1 MKLTTRMGG
10 LLVAILVVAAGMAG
24 AAEKERL
31 FSQSQFSR
39 YTEKDDRPRL
49 ETAIATFTGKDGF
62 TVDLVAAVHIGDPAY
77 YQALNDRFKQY
88 DAVLYEMVSATQD
101 PEPPVKGE
109 RGNHPISMMQRG
121 LKAMMGLSFQ
131 LDEVDYS
138 PANFVHA
145 DMDIRQFLAAQ
156 EKRGESLM
164 GLVLKAYMA
173 QMNGGAP
180 QPRAAN
186 AEVYKPIDWGTT
198 PESRRRAM
206 KLMFAQMISD
216 LERQALQLDGP
227 EGSAILTDRNDACLK
242 VLRAQRKA
250 GKKKIAVFY
259 GAAHLPDMATKLVK
273 TDQLKAG
280 QTEWLTAWDIA
291 ATTPATQPVK

>member
-1 MKLTTRMGG
+1 MKCTIRLAG
-10 LLVAILVVAAGMAG
+10 LLVAVLAVAG
-24 AAEKERL
+24 AAEQKRL
-31 FSQSQFSR
+31 FTQSQFSR

-49 ETAIATFTGKDGF
+49 ETAIMTLAGEDGF

-77 YQALNDRFKQY
+77 YQELNRRFRQY
-88 DAVLYEMVSATQD
+88 DAVLYEMVSATQN
-101 PEPPVKGE
+101 PAPPVKGE
-109 RGNHPISMMQRG
+109 HGTHPISLMQRG
-121 LKAMMGLSFQ
+121 MKAMLGLSFQ
-131 LDEVDYS
+131 LDEIDYS

-173 QMNGGAP
+173 QMSGQSPPGRPAG
-180 QPRAAN
+180 
-186 AEVYKPIDWGTT
+186 AEVYKPIEWGTT

-206 KLMFAQMISD
+206 KTLFAQMIGD

-242 VLRAQRKA
+242 VLRQQRKA

-259 GAAHLPDMATKLVK
+259 GAAHLPDMAGKLVK
-273 TDQLKAG
+273 DDGLKAG
-280 QTEWLTAWDIA
+280 KTEWLAAWDIA
-291 ATTPATQPVK
+291 GPSPTTRPEK